1 MRWIAMMS
9 DGGLAPAH
17 AVRGGTAL
25 RWWIAVAGCVLTT
38 SAGAQL
44 APRITGETV
53 IAQLDAAQRDLAAKA
68 QASTDPQLA
77 ATSNQLAR
85 MASDLRATLT
95 GADAT
100 RPVDIIDARA
110 QAKAR
115 RAQAAAQRTRAYL
128 DISGGC
134 LGGDATALAEALAAG
149 VKRLAE
155 AADSSKEAQ
164 PVIDAVETLDHQPLF
179 AVHPS
184 DKPLAF
190 ALVGM
195 NLSDAQ
201 CADPQITA
209 TDAQGAPLAVQPVIT
224 GISVARIELKL
235 PPSQM
240 LDPGSYV
247 LHVVPKRKAFLVGC
261 TAQPEAVAVVQI
273 AKPLQLSVDYSLT
286 AMCAADG
293 GAEKSVPL
301 GKGTMPDMSAHGST
315 VSQQI
320 DTTACGD
327 PLSYAVSATVRRA
340 DGSSASIG
348 PIVQSANASI
358 TAGLPGG
365 LSLNWNPSIHTISV
379 RSGANTCKGI
389 H

>member
-1 MRWIAMMS
+1 M
-9 DGGLAPAH
+9 
-17 AVRGGTAL
+17 
-25 RWWIAVAGCVLTT
+25 AVAGCALVAP
-38 SAGAQL
+38 AGAQL
-44 APRITGETV
+44 APRVTGETV
-53 IAQLDAAQRDLAAKA
+53 IAQLDSAQRDLAAKA
-68 QASTDPQLA
+68 QASADPQLA
-77 ATSNQLAR
+77 ATSDQLAQ
-85 MASDLRATLT
+85 MARDLRATLT
-95 GADAT
+95 GTDAT

-134 LGGDATALAEALAAG
+134 LGGDAGALADALAAT

-179 AVHPS
+179 ALHPG

-190 ALVGM
+190 ALVGA

-201 CADPQITA
+201 CADPRITA
-209 TDAQGAPLAVQPVIT
+209 TDGQGVPLAVQPVIT
-224 GISVARIELKL
+224 GISPARIELKL

-261 TAQPEAVAVVQI
+261 TVQPEAVAVVQI
-273 AKPLQLSVDYSLT
+273 AKPLRLSVDYTLT
-286 AMCAADG
+286 ATCAADRG
-293 GAEKSVPL
+293 VEKSVPL
-301 GKGTMPDMSAHGST
+301 DAGSLPDIRAYGST
-315 VSQQI
+315 VSRQI

-340 DGSSASIG
+340 DGSSASVG

-365 LSLNWNPSIHTISV
+365 LSLSWNPSIHTMFV
-379 RSGANTCKGI
+379 RSGANTCKGV

>member
-1 MRWIAMMS
+1 MTSNA
-9 DGGLAPAH
+9 GPAPAH
-17 AVRGGTAL
+17 TLRSSTVL
-25 RWWIAVAGCVLTT
+25 RWGMALAGCALAAP
-38 SAGAQL
+38 AGAQL
-44 APRITGETV
+44 APRLTGEAV
-53 IAQLDAAQRDLAAKA
+53 IAQLDSAQRDLAARA
-68 QASTDPQLA
+68 QASADPQLA
-77 ATSNQLAR
+77 ATSGRLAR
-85 MASDLRATLT
+85 IASDLRAALG

-100 RPVDIIDARA
+100 RPVDLIDARA

-128 DISGGC
+128 DIADGC
-134 LGGDATALAEALAAG
+134 LGGDASAITDALAAS

-155 AADSSKEAQ
+155 AADSSREAQ

-179 AVHPS
+179 AVQPG

-190 ALVGM
+190 ALVGA

-224 GISVARIELKL
+224 GVSPARIELKL

-240 LDPGSYV
+240 LDPGNYV
-247 LHVVPKRKAFLVGC
+247 LHVVPRRKTFLLGC
-261 TAQPEAVAVVQI
+261 TVQPEAVAVVQV
-273 AKPLQLSVDYSLT
+273 ARSPQLSVDYTLT

-293 GAEKSVPL
+293 GAQKSVPL
-301 GKGTMPDMSAHGST
+301 GAGTLPDIAYGST

-327 PLSYAVSATVRRA
+327 PLSYALTATVRRG
-340 DGSSASIG
+340 DGSRASVG

-365 LSLNWNPSIHTISV
+365 LSLSWNPSVHTMFV
-379 RSGANTCKGI
+379 RSGANTCKGV

>member
-1 MRWIAMMS
+1 MTSNA
-9 DGGLAPAH
+9 GPAPAH
-17 AVRGGTAL
+17 TLRSSTAL
-25 RWWIAVAGCVLTT
+25 RWGMALAGCALAAP
-38 SAGAQL
+38 AGAQL
-44 APRITGETV
+44 APRLTGEAV
-53 IAQLDAAQRDLAAKA
+53 IAQLDSAQRDLAARA
-68 QASTDPQLA
+68 QASADPQLA
-77 ATSNQLAR
+77 ATSGRLAR
-85 MASDLRATLT
+85 IASDLRAALG

-100 RPVDIIDARA
+100 RPVDLIDARA

-128 DISGGC
+128 DIADGC
-134 LGGDATALAEALAAG
+134 LGGDASAITDALAAS

-155 AADSSKEAQ
+155 AADSSREAQ

-179 AVHPS
+179 AVQPG

-190 ALVGM
+190 ALVGA

-201 CADPQITA
+201 CADPQIIA

-224 GISVARIELKL
+224 GVSPARIELKL

-240 LDPGSYV
+240 LDPGNYV
-247 LHVVPKRKAFLVGC
+247 LHVVPRRKTFLLGC
-261 TAQPEAVAVVQI
+261 TVQPEAVAVVQV
-273 AKPLQLSVDYSLT
+273 ARSPQFSVDYTLT

-293 GAEKSVPL
+293 GAQKSVPL
-301 GKGTMPDMSAHGST
+301 GAGTLPDIAYGST

-327 PLSYAVSATVRRA
+327 PLSYALTATVRRG
-340 DGSSASIG
+340 DGSRASVG

-365 LSLNWNPSIHTISV
+365 LSLSWNPSVHTMFV
-379 RSGANTCKGI
+379 RSGANTCKGV